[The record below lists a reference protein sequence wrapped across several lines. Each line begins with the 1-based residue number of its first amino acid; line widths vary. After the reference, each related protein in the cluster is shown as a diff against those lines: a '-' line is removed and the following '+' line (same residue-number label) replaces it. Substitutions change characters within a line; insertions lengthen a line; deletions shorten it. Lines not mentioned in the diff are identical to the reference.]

1 MAARAVVS
9 PTAAVQCSQTSC
21 RTQAGPSAKLAGRQL
36 TSNIRSSAI
45 RASTSGR
52 RVAKVQCAATAPPS
66 QESAFEFDF
75 GSYMKTRA
83 MEMEAALD
91 ESIPLHYPEV
101 ISESMRYALLGG
113 GKRIRP
119 ALCLAAC
126 EMVGGTK
133 EVALPTAC
141 ALEMIHTMSLIH
153 DDLPAMDNDDFR
165 RGKPTVHKVYGDDMA
180 ILSGDAML
188 TRAFEYIARATKGV
202 PAERVLRV
210 VADVAKAVG
219 SEGLVGGQA
228 VDLMMEGG
236 GESQTLA
243 TLEYIH
249 AHKTGALLEAAVVSG
264 AVLGGATEPEIDKLR
279 KYALDIG
286 LAFQVIDDILD
297 VTKTTE
303 ELGKTAAKDLE
314 ADKTTYP
321 KLFGLE
327 RSKEIADN
335 LIAGAKAQL
344 SDYPVEKAAPLLALA
359 DYIGSRQN

>member
-1 MAARAVVS
+1 MSVVS
-9 PTAAVQCSQTSC
+9 KSMVPRANCACSAALPARPKVTVSSFAKPVLSPYGIKLVDTASQRTLRRAAAAEPATSSVDDGF
-21 RTQAGPSAKLAGRQL
+21 T
-36 TSNIRSSAI
+36 
-45 RASTSGR
+45 
-52 RVAKVQCAATAPPS
+52 
-66 QESAFEFDF
+66 FDF
-75 GSYMKTRA
+75 KQYMLKRA
-83 MEMEAALD
+83 QEMEVALD
-91 ESIPLHYPEV
+91 QSIQPHYPEV

-126 EMVGGTK
+126 ELVGGDPG
-133 EVALPTAC
+133 VAMPTAC

-188 TRAFEYIARATKGV
+188 VRAFEYVARETKGA

-210 VADVAKAVG
+210 IADLGKAVG

-228 VDLMMEGG
+228 VDIQMEGAN
-236 GESQTLA
+236 EEASLETLN
-243 TLEYIH
+243 YIH
-249 AHKTGALLEAAVVSG
+249 THKTGALLEAAVVSG
-264 AVLGGATEPEIDKLR
+264 AVLGGATEPEIEKLR

-303 ELGKTAAKDLE
+303 ELGKTAAKDL
-314 ADKTTYP
+314 ASDKTTFP

-327 RSKEIADN
+327 RSREIAEE
-335 LIAGAKAQL
+335 LISSAKAQL
-344 SDYPVEKAAPLLALA
+344 AGYPVEKAAPLLGLA
-359 DYIGSRQN
+359 D

>member
-1 MAARAVVS
+1 VSMSLARPAAARPA
-9 PTAAVQCSQTSC
+9 PPARRAALRPAAPV
-21 RTQAGPSAKLAGRQL
+21 PSILRPEWTPARQL
-36 TSNIRSSAI
+36 RCSVQA
-45 RASTSGR
+45 AAPAGST
-52 RVAKVQCAATAPPS
+52 TA
-66 QESAFEFDF
+66 EFDF
-75 GSYMKTRA
+75 MQYLTERA
-83 MEMEAALD
+83 QLMEGELD
-91 ESIPLHYPEV
+91 KSIPEHYPEV
-101 ISESMRYALLGG
+101 ISGSMRYALLGG
-113 GKRIRP
+113 GKRVRP

-126 EMVGGTK
+126 ELVGGTV
-133 EVALPTAC
+133 EMAIPTAC

-188 TRAFEYIARATKGV
+188 TRAFEYIARETRGV
-202 PAERVLRV
+202 PAERVLKV

-228 VDLMMEGG
+228 VDIQMENA
-236 GESQTLA
+236 GEESTLE

-264 AVLGGATEPEIDKLR
+264 ATLGGAAEEDIEKLR
-279 KYALDIG
+279 IFSQNIG

-303 ELGKTAAKDLE
+303 ELGKTAAKDLA

-321 KLFGLE
+321 KLFGIE
-327 RSKEIADN
+327 KSQQIADD
-335 LIAGAKAQL
+335 LVAEAKEQLAG
-344 SDYPVEKAAPLLALA
+344 YPAEKAAPLIAIA
-359 DYIGSRQN
+359 DFIVKRQN